1 MLIDP
6 RFTQLAEGLIRFS
19 TALKKGERVLIDAFD
34 IPDAMV
40 IALVRAARAVGG
52 HPYVQIHRARI
63 TREMTLGAEEA
74 PVLRYLGIQS
84 ARYRPALDALL
95 DDLLAQ
101 FERMKAKGVHPYFQI
116 NHGMTLSAYY
126 RDPDG
131 NQVET
136 QVDSMSMEE
145 ADAFMAGPLFAA
157 NPIGINVDFEELIAR
172 HRAGASFASITDYAT
187 AGK

>member
-1 MLIDP
+1 MASPVKFAHVVLKTSRFAEMLDWWKY
-6 RFTQLAEGLIRFS
+6 FLD
-19 TALKKGERVLIDAFD
+19 GEARHENDFISFISYDD
-34 IPDAMV
+34 EHHR
-40 IALVRAARAVGG
+40 IAIANFPNLEERDARACGTE
-52 HPYVQIHRARI
+52 HFAFTYAN
-63 TREMTLGAEEA
+63 
-74 PVLRYLGIQS
+74 
-84 ARYRPALDALL
+84 L
-95 DDLLAQ
+95 DDLFGQ
-101 FERMKAKGVHPYFQI
+101 YERMKARGVTPYWTI

-157 NPIGINVDFEELIAR
+157 NPIGIDVDFEALLQRYRSGESA
-172 HRAGASFASITDYAT
+172 ASITDYAT